1 MFLERGCKNF
11 NGDKRN
17 NFIVLRKKRFSSEER
32 LKREKEI
39 GFIIEKNKS
48 KIIKRMKERR

>member
-17 NFIVLRKKRFSSEER
+17 SFIVLRKKRFSSEER
-32 LKREKEI
+32 LKREKGI